1 LKVVSG
7 VYAAEVR
14 HVVVNTPAILA
25 RTNGENDG
33 QRPRRDSLEQQEI
46 IPSETDA
53 AHAEDIDELG
63 SLTTKTDDDP
73 VAMAMRVSLHHQ
85 TDGLDE
91 DDLDDDDEEILYER
105 RANPTWPSLVPF
117 DTQNTDPRI
126 LIIR

>member
-1 LKVVSG
+1 MDG
-7 VYAAEVR
+7 VYTAEVR

-25 RTNGENDG
+25 RTNGGNDG

-46 IPSETDA
+46 IPGEADV

-85 TDGLDE
+85 TDGLDD
-91 DDLDDDDEEILYER
+91 DDLDDDEEILYER
-105 RANPTWPSLVPF
+105 RTNTSWPSLVPPS
-117 DTQNTDPRI
+117 T
-126 LIIR
+126 

>member
-1 LKVVSG
+1 MDG

-25 RTNGENDG
+25 RTNGDNDG

-46 IPSETDA
+46 IPDEADA

-85 TDGLDE
+85 TDGLDD
-91 DDLDDDDEEILYER
+91 DDLDDEEILYER

-117 DTQNTDPRI
+117 GTSHTNNRI
-126 LIIR
+126 LT

>member
-1 LKVVSG
+1 M
-7 VYAAEVR
+7 YTAEVR

-25 RTNGENDG
+25 RTNGDNDG

-46 IPSETDA
+46 MPGEADA
-53 AHAEDIDELG
+53 AHGEDIDELG

-85 TDGLDE
+85 TDGLDD

-105 RANPTWPSLVPF
+105 RAGTSWTSLVPF
-117 DTQNTDPRI
+117 ST
-126 LIIR
+126 